1 MNYNIRDKWLA
12 LAIYRNPVE
21 QGQHYNVTG
30 NTKWKVCGSKSIA
43 SKYCNMW
50 IRESDTAGEYTLIN
64 RVLQCKDIGTMIKD
78 YGIYNGKDAIRV
90 VNELKGVAN
99 QLVSMAS
106 ELGVKF

>member
-1 MNYNIRDKWLA
+1 MQYNIRDKWLA
-12 LAIYRNPVE
+12 LAIYRNHVE
-21 QGQHYNVTG
+21 HGQHYNVTG

-50 IRESDTAGEYTLIN
+50 IRESDTAGEYTLLT

-78 YGIYNGKDAIRV
+78 YGIYNVTDAIRV
-90 VNELKGVAN
+90 VEELKGVAN

>member
-1 MNYNIRDKWLA
+1 MQYNIRDKWLA

-21 QGQHYNVTG
+21 QGQNYNVTG
-30 NTKWKVCGSKSIA
+30 NTKWKVCGSKSVA
-43 SKYCNMW
+43 SKFVNMW

-64 RVLQCKDIGTMIKD
+64 RVLQCKDIGTLIKD
-78 YGIYNGKDAIRV
+78 YGMWNGKDAIRV
-90 VNELKGVAN
+90 VEELKGVAN

>member
-1 MNYNIRDKWLA
+1 
-12 LAIYRNPVE
+12 
-21 QGQHYNVTG
+21 
-30 NTKWKVCGSKSIA
+30 
-43 SKYCNMW
+43 MW

-90 VNELKGVAN
+90 VEELKGVAN
-99 QLVSMAS
+99 QLVSMAA